1 LVQRLLQRGRQGFEQ
16 REQHGERAGSDLGKP
31 KALPGTWITGS
42 IKPNPVARM
51 APSSTQTP
59 QRGTGRG
66 IGIRTAAG
74 SDERAHGQLHV
85 YDGDGKGK
93 SQAALGVVLRTIGL
107 GICEQ
112 KRTRV
117 LLLRFL
123 KGPGRAYDEDAAIEA
138 LQQGFPHLIDQ
149 VRTGRGDYFTAE
161 EATPF
166 DRQEAQRGWDIAKGA
181 IASDLY
187 SVVVLDEL
195 NPVLDLGLLDAD
207 EVARTLACKPP
218 GMEVICTGR
227 GAPKELVQLADLH
240 SEMRAHQQMDPGIT
254 GIEIYTGDGKGKS
267 TSALG
272 KGLQAIGR
280 GISQDKSH
288 RVLILQWLKGGAGY
302 TEDAAIAA
310 LRESYPHLVD
320 HLRSGRDAIVWRGQ
334 QQPIDYVEAE
344 RAWEIARAAISSGLY
359 KTVILDEINPTVDLE
374 LLPVEPIVQTLL
386 RKPAETEVI
395 LTGRCKNR
403 LAYFELASVYSE
415 MVCHKHYA
423 ERGVDLKRG
432 VDY

>member
-1 LVQRLLQRGRQGFEQ
+1 MALKPEESKLSFGGQG
-16 REQHGERAGSDLGKP
+16 K
-31 KALPGTWITGS
+31 
-42 IKPNPVARM
+42 
-51 APSSTQTP
+51 
-59 QRGTGRG
+59 G
-66 IGIRTAAG
+66 IGIVTAAD
-74 SDERAHGQLHV
+74 SQERSHGQLHI
-85 YDGDGKGK
+85 YDGEGKGK

-112 KRTRV
+112 RRTRV

-149 VRTGRGDYFTAE
+149 VRTGRADFFTAE
-161 EATPF
+161 EATKF
-166 DRQEAQRGWDIAKGA
+166 DALEAQRGWDIAKGA
-181 IASDLY
+181 IASALY

-195 NPVLDLGLLDAD
+195 NPVLDLGLL
-207 EVARTLACKPP
+207 EVEDVVRTFKDRPA
-218 GMEVICTGR
+218 GMEIIVTGR
-227 GAPKELVQLADLH
+227 AAPFPLVQVADLH
-240 SEMRAHQQMDPGIT
+240 SEMRAHRRPEIDANQLNFSNSIG
-254 GIEIYTGDGKGKS
+254 GIEIYTGEGKGKS

-272 KGLQAIGR
+272 KALQAIGR

-288 RVLILQWLKGGAGY
+288 RVLILQWLKGGRGY

-334 QQPIDYVEAE
+334 QQSIDYVEAE
-344 RAWEIARAAISSGLY
+344 RAWEIARAAIASGLY
-359 KTVILDEINPTVDLE
+359 KTVILDELNPSVDLE

-395 LTGRCKNR
+395 ITGRCRNPP
-403 LAYFELASVYSE
+403 AYFDLASVHSE

-423 ERGVDLKRG
+423 EQGVDLKRG

>member
-1 LVQRLLQRGRQGFEQ
+1 MG
-16 REQHGERAGSDLGKP
+16 P
-31 KALPGTWITGS
+31 
-42 IKPNPVARM
+42 
-51 APSSTQTP
+51 STQTP
-59 QRGTGRG
+59 SNQAQRDQAQRGTGRG

-74 SDERAHGQLHV
+74 ASERSHGQLHV
-85 YDGDGKGK
+85 YDGEGKGK

-112 KRTRV
+112 KQTRV

-123 KGPGRAYDEDAAIEA
+123 KGPGRSYDEDAAIEA

-149 VRTGRGDYFTAE
+149 VRTGRGDHFSADQVTRI
-161 EATPF
+161 
-166 DRQEAQRGWDIAKGA
+166 DIQEAQRGWTIAKGA
-181 IASDLY
+181 LASDLY

-195 NPVLDLGLLDAD
+195 NPVLDLGLLDLD
-207 EVARTLACKPP
+207 EVVRTLAAKPA
-218 GMEVICTGR
+218 GMEVIVTGR
-227 GAPKELVQLADLH
+227 GAPRPLVQIADLH
-240 SEMRAHQQMDPGIT
+240 SEMRAHRRQDRPLQGELDDAELASAGLD
-254 GIEIYTGDGKGKS
+254 GIEVYTGEGKGKS

-272 KGLQAIGR
+272 KALQAIGR

-288 RVLILQWLKGGAGY
+288 RVLILQWLKGGKGY

-395 LTGRCKNR
+395 LTGRCKHPP
-403 LAYFELASVYSE
+403 AYFDLASVHSE

>member
-1 LVQRLLQRGRQGFEQ
+1 M
-16 REQHGERAGSDLGKP
+16 
-31 KALPGTWITGS
+31 KASG
-42 IKPNPVARM
+42 
-51 APSSTQTP
+51 SSTQTP

-85 YDGDGKGK
+85 YDGEGKGK

-123 KGPGRAYDEDAAIEA
+123 KGPGRSYDEDSAIEA

-161 EATPF
+161 EATRF
-166 DRQEAQRGWDIAKGA
+166 DHQEAQRGWDIARGA
-181 IASDLY
+181 IASNLY

-195 NPVLDLGLLDAD
+195 NPVLDLGLLDTD
-207 EVARTLACKPP
+207 EVVRTLATKPA
-218 GMEVICTGR
+218 GMEMICTGR
-227 GAPKELVQLADLH
+227 GAPQKLVQMADLH
-240 SEMRAHQQMDPGIT
+240 SEMRAHRGPQQGLE
-254 GIEIYTGDGKGKS
+254 GLEIYTGEGKGKS

-288 RVLILQWLKGGAGY
+288 RVLILQWLKGGSGY

-344 RAWEIARAAISSGLY
+344 RAWEIARAAIASGLY
-359 KTVILDEINPTVDLE
+359 KTVILDELNPTVDLE

-386 RKPAETEVI
+386 RKPTETEVI
-395 LTGRCKNR
+395 ITGRCKSR
-403 LAYFELASVYSE
+403 PAYFDLASVHSE

>member
-1 LVQRLLQRGRQGFEQ
+1 M
-16 REQHGERAGSDLGKP
+16 S
-31 KALPGTWITGS
+31 
-42 IKPNPVARM
+42 
-51 APSSTQTP
+51 PSSSPTQTP
-59 QRGTGRG
+59 QRGSGRG

-74 SDERAHGQLHV
+74 SDERALGQLHV

-149 VRTGRGDYFTAE
+149 VRTGRGDYFSAE
-161 EATPF
+161 QVTRF

-181 IASDLY
+181 IASNLY

-195 NPVLDLGLLDAD
+195 NPVLDLGLLDAAKVV
-207 EVARTLACKPP
+207 ETLATKPA

-227 GAPKELVQLADLH
+227 GAPPELVRLADLH
-240 SEMRAHQQMDPGIT
+240 SEMRAHRRQVAAENADGLVERGLD
-254 GIEIYTGDGKGKS
+254 GIEIYTGEGKGKS

-272 KGLQAIGR
+272 KALQAIGR

-288 RVLILQWLKGGAGY
+288 RVLILQWLKGGSGY

-344 RAWEIARAAISSGLY
+344 RAWEIARAAIASGLY
-359 KTVILDEINPTVDLE
+359 KTVILDELNPTVDLE
-374 LLPVEPIVQTLL
+374 LLPVEPIMQTLL
-386 RKPAETEVI
+386 RKPSETEVI
-395 LTGRCKNR
+395 ITGRCKSR
-403 LAYFELASVYSE
+403 PAYFDLASVHSE

>member
-1 LVQRLLQRGRQGFEQ
+1 MVLKPEDSKAIRRGR
-16 REQHGERAGSDLGKP
+16 
-31 KALPGTWITGS
+31 
-42 IKPNPVARM
+42 V
-51 APSSTQTP
+51 
-59 QRGTGRG
+59 RG
-66 IGIRTAAG
+66 IGIVTAAD
-74 SDERAHGQLHV
+74 SKERSHGQLHI
-85 YDGDGKGK
+85 YDGEGKGK

-112 KRTRV
+112 RRTRV

-149 VRTGRGDYFTAE
+149 VRTGRADFFTAH
-161 EATPF
+161 EATEF
-166 DRQEAQRGWDIAKGA
+166 DAMEAQRGWDIAKGA
-181 IASDLY
+181 IASALY

-195 NPVLDLGLLDAD
+195 SPVLDLGLLPVED
-207 EVARTLACKPP
+207 VVRTLNDRPE
-218 GMEVICTGR
+218 GMEIIVTGR
-227 GAPKELVQLADLH
+227 GAPASLVRVADLH
-240 SEMRAHQQMDPGIT
+240 SEMRAHRRPEIDSENLTIPNSIG
-254 GIEIYTGDGKGKS
+254 GIEIYTGEGKGKS

-272 KGLQAIGR
+272 KALQAIGR

-288 RVLILQWLKGGAGY
+288 RVLILQWLKGGSGY

-344 RAWEIARAAISSGLY
+344 RAWEIARAAIASGLY
-359 KTVILDEINPTVDLE
+359 KTVILDELNPSVDLE

-395 LTGRCKNR
+395 ITGRCKN
-403 LAYFELASVYSE
+403 LPSYFDLASVHSE

-423 ERGVDLKRG
+423 EQGVNLKKG

>member
-1 LVQRLLQRGRQGFEQ
+1 MPSSPSQTSQRG
-16 REQHGERAGSDLGKP
+16 
-31 KALPGTWITGS
+31 
-42 IKPNPVARM
+42 
-51 APSSTQTP
+51 SS
-59 QRGTGRG
+59 RG
-66 IGIRTAAG
+66 IGIRTAA
-74 SDERAHGQLHV
+74 SRDERVRGQLHV

-107 GICEQ
+107 GICERQ
-112 KRTRV
+112 RTRV

-123 KGPGRAYDEDAAIEA
+123 KGPGRSYDEDAAIEA

-149 VRTGRGDYFTAE
+149 VRTGRGDYFSADEVTR
-161 EATPF
+161 F
-166 DRQEAQRGWDIAKGA
+166 DRQEAERGWDIAKGA

-195 NPVLDLGLLDAD
+195 NPVLDLGLLDTQ
-207 EVARTLACKPP
+207 EVVRILSAKPA
-218 GMEVICTGR
+218 GTEVICTGR
-227 GAPKELVQLADLH
+227 GAPRDLVQLADLH
-240 SEMRAHQQMDPGIT
+240 SEMRAHRRLPSPGQAGEPGAGET
-254 GIEIYTGDGKGKS
+254 ERGLDGIEIYTGEGKGKS

-272 KGLQAIGR
+272 KALQAIGR

-288 RVLILQWLKGGAGY
+288 RVLILQWLKGGSGY

-320 HLRSGRDAIVWRGQ
+320 HRRSGRDAIVWRGQ

-359 KTVILDEINPTVDLE
+359 KTVILDELNPTVDLE

-395 LTGRCKNR
+395 ITGRCKTR
-403 LAYFELASVYSE
+403 PAYFDLASVHSE

-423 ERGVDLKRG
+423 ERGIDLKRG

>member
-1 LVQRLLQRGRQGFEQ
+1 MIL
-16 REQHGERAGSDLGKP
+16 
-31 KALPGTWITGS
+31 
-42 IKPNPVARM
+42 N
-51 APSSTQTP
+51 
-59 QRGTGRG
+59 G
-66 IGIRTAAG
+66 IGITTA
-74 SDERAHGQLHV
+74 SESQERSHGQLHV
-85 YDGDGKGK
+85 YDGEGKGK

-107 GICEQ
+107 GICE
-112 KRTRV
+112 KRQTRV

-123 KGPGRAYDEDAAIEA
+123 KGPGRSYDEDAAIDA

-149 VRTGRGDYFTAE
+149 VRTGRGEFFSTDQSTKFDY
-161 EATPF
+161 
-166 DRQEAQRGWDIAKGA
+166 QEAQRGWDIAKGA
-181 IASDLY
+181 IASALY

-195 NPVLDLGLLDAD
+195 NPVLDLGLLPVE
-207 EVARTLACKPP
+207 EVVKTLTARPK
-218 GMEVICTGR
+218 GMEIIVTGR
-227 GAPKELVQLADLH
+227 AAPNPLIKVAELH
-240 SEMRAHQQMDPGIT
+240 SEMRAHRRPEINNDEILFENNVG
-254 GIEIYTGDGKGKS
+254 GIEIYTGEGKGKS

-272 KGLQAIGR
+272 KALQAIGR

-288 RVLILQWLKGGAGY
+288 RVLILQWLKGGSGY

-334 QQPIDYVEAE
+334 QKPIDYVEAE

-359 KTVILDEINPTVDLE
+359 KTVILDELNPTVDLE

-386 RKPAETEVI
+386 RKPSETEVI
-395 LTGRCKNR
+395 ITGRCKNQPI
-403 LAYFELASVYSE
+403 YFDLASVHSE

-423 ERGVDLKRG
+423 EKGVDLKRG